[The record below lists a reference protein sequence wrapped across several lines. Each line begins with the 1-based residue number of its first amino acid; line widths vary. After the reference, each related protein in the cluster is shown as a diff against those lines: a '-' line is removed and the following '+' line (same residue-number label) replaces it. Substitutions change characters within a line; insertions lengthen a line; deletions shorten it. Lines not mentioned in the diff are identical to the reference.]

1 MIYKWLKIHTLLTGA
16 DQAEL
21 AENAQLINHIIGN
34 LTLEMN
40 KTKLI
45 YYKS

>member
-1 MIYKWLKIHTLLTGA
+1 MAKKIHILIIGSG
-16 DQAEL
+16 QARL
-21 AENAQLINHIIGN
+21 AASEQLINHIIEN
-34 LTLEMN
+34 LILEIN

>member
-1 MIYKWLKIHTLLTGA
+1 MAKKIHTLLTDA

-21 AENAQLINHIIGN
+21 AENGQLINHIIEN
-34 LTLEMN
+34 LILEIN